1 MMNTS
6 SHLFN
11 IPLSRSFW
19 DTLARIYIDKYKG
32 DYLQL
37 ANVLFLLPNRRACID
52 LTNAFVR
59 IHGKAPVILPQML
72 PIADMD
78 DDEVFFNGFNL
89 DEMFNAECQTISRDE
104 RLFLFTRLIMSK
116 PSDFG
121 LKQISLA
128 QALNLAVDLAKLID
142 TAINQ
147 GLSFDK
153 LQDLVPEKYA
163 THWQETLKLLKIIT
177 EFWPMI
183 LKERNAVDACSM
195 KNSLLFKQAQIWNT
209 NPVSQNIVVAG
220 VTASFPA
227 IIALLKSI
235 MNLPNGEIYFSGIDR
250 FANQSYWNAV
260 DETHPLFEIKTLLE
274 LLEISLTDVVD
285 VVAPSLIEREQLISE
300 IMRPASVSDKWRQIY
315 GTFDLDNA
323 IKNISVINCHSQRD
337 EALAIALKMREVL
350 NTPEKT
356 AALITY
362 DRNLARRVASELE
375 RFEIKIDDSAGLP
388 LSLTSIGIFFRL
400 LAEAAA
406 NSESDI
412 AFITL
417 LKHPFMLVGSN
428 AAVFRNMIYTY
439 ETALRQSKIQSLSDE
454 IMDFI
459 NKIKSILA
467 DFSSYLAYPSVSF
480 KEILIKHISLAE
492 VCAASDTSS
501 GNSTL
506 WKGDAGKTAA
516 KFFTQLLSSSE
527 TLGNI
532 NGQDYLP
539 LLCEL
544 MGLESVRARYGTHPR
559 LSILGPIEARLHH
572 FDTVILGEVNE
583 GIWPKPAQADMWM
596 SRPMKKDFGFSLPEK
611 AIGILGADLC
621 GFLAAPQVVITR
633 AERVDGVP
641 MKKSRWLLR
650 FETVLKAMQSD
661 ILKITDD
668 GFSLFANRLDK
679 PTSYTPIKAPAPCPP
694 LSARPRR
701 LSASGVDLLVQDPYS
716 VFAKYILKLYPLDD
730 LDQEKDQRDY
740 GTLIHAIIEE
750 FNNTYPSELPE
761 NPLEIL
767 IALGRKY
774 FADFDIS
781 PDLEAFWWPKF
792 LKTAE
797 WIVQQETDYRH
808 SVKLVHNEI
817 KGEITYNLPNGPFTF
832 TAKADRIDE
841 LQDGYLNILDYKTG
855 KIPSSNEVKSG
866 HALQLPLEGLIASKG
881 HFETIDN
888 MNVKKMIYWQ
898 LGSSVLEITPQNDD
912 ILQKTEEY
920 LLKLIETFDF
930 ETTPYHSRPIP
941 KFIPKNSDYEH
952 LARIREWSV
961 QEEGES
967 NED

>member
-1 MMNTS
+1 MSATS

-11 IPLSRSFW
+11 IPLSCSFW
-19 DTLARIYIDKYKG
+19 DTLAKVYIDKYRG

-37 ANVLFLLPNRRACID
+37 ANVLFLLPNRRACVD
-52 LTNAFVR
+52 LANAFVR
-59 IHGKAPVILPQML
+59 IHGRTPAILPQML

-78 DDEVFFNGFNL
+78 DDEVFFSGFNL
-89 DEMFNAECQTISRDE
+89 DEMFDMENQTISRDE

-128 QALNLAVDLAKLID
+128 QALNLAIDLAKLID

-153 LQDLVPEKYA
+153 LQNLVPEKYA

-183 LKERNAVDACSM
+183 LKERDAVDACTL
-195 KNSLLFKQAQIWNT
+195 KNSLLFRQAQIWAK
-209 NPVSQNIVVAG
+209 NPISQNIVVAG

-227 IIALLKSI
+227 IISLLKSI
-235 MNLPNGEIYFSGIDR
+235 IGLPNGEIYFSGIDR
-250 FANQSYWNAV
+250 FANQAYWDAV
-260 DETHPLFEIKTLLE
+260 DETHPLFETKSLLE
-274 LLEISLTDVVD
+274 LLEISPQDVID
-285 VVAPSLIEREQLISE
+285 VLSPSLPEREQLISE
-300 IMRPASVSDKWRQIY
+300 IMRPASVSDEWRRIY
-315 GTFDLDNA
+315 GAFDLDKA
-323 IKNISVINCHSQRD
+323 INGISVINCRSQRD

-400 LAEAAA
+400 LAEAAG
-406 NSESDI
+406 NMESDI

-417 LKHPFMLVGSN
+417 LKHPFMLVGRS
-428 AAVFRNMIYTY
+428 ASDFRSMVYSY
-439 ETALRQSKIQSLSDE
+439 ETALRQSLLQNLSDE
-454 IMDFI
+454 ISDFVK
-459 NKIKSILA
+459 KIKEILSQ
-467 DFSSYLAYPSVSF
+467 FSSYLTNPLVSF
-480 KEILIKHISLAE
+480 REILEKHIALAE
-492 VCAASDTSS
+492 TCAASDTLVGSS
-501 GNSTL
+501 VL

-583 GIWPKPAQADMWM
+583 GVWPKPAQADMWM

-611 AIGILGADLC
+611 AIGILGAGLC

-633 AERVDGVP
+633 ADRVDGVP

-661 ILKITDD
+661 ILKITDT
-668 GFSLFANRLDK
+668 GFSSLANRLDK
-679 PTSYTPIKAPAPCPP
+679 PSTYNPIKAPAPCPP
-694 LSARPRR
+694 LFARPRR
-701 LSASGVDLLVQDPYS
+701 LSASGVDLLIQDPYS

-740 GTLIHAIIEE
+740 GTLIHAIIED
-750 FNNTYPSELPE
+750 FNNMYPAELPE
-761 NPLEIL
+761 NPLDIL
-767 IALGRKY
+767 VSLGKKH

-797 WIVQQETDYRH
+797 WIIQQEQDYRP

-817 KGEITYNLPNGPFTF
+817 KGEICYSLPNGPFTF

-841 LQDGYLNILDYKTG
+841 LKDGCLNILDYKTG
-855 KIPSSNEVKSG
+855 KIPSSKEVQSG

-881 HFETIDN
+881 HFETISN
-888 MNVKKMIYWQ
+888 MNVQKLIYWQ
-898 LGSSVLEITPQNDD
+898 LGNSVLEITSQNDD
-912 ILQKTEEY
+912 ILQRTEEY
-920 LLKLIETFDF
+920 LLKLVETFDF

>member
-1 MMNTS
+1 MSATS

-11 IPLSRSFW
+11 IPLSCSFW
-19 DTLARIYIDKYKG
+19 DTLAKLYIDKYQG

-37 ANVLFLLPNRRACID
+37 ANVLFLLPNRRACVD
-52 LTNAFVR
+52 LANAFVR
-59 IHGKAPVILPQML
+59 IHGRAPAILPQML

-78 DDEVFFNGFNL
+78 DDEVFFSGFNL
-89 DEMFNAECQTISRDE
+89 DEMFDAENQTISRDE

-128 QALNLAVDLAKLID
+128 QALNLAIDLAKLID

-183 LKERNAVDACSM
+183 LKERDAVDACTL
-195 KNSLLFKQAQIWNT
+195 KNSLLFKQAQIWAK
-209 NPVSQNIVVAG
+209 NPISQNIVVAG

-227 IIALLKSI
+227 IISLLKSI
-235 MNLPNGEIYFSGIDR
+235 INLPNGEIYFSGIDR
-250 FANQSYWNAV
+250 FANQAYWNAV
-260 DETHPLFEIKTLLE
+260 DETHPLFETKSLLE
-274 LLEISLTDVVD
+274 LLEISPQDVID
-285 VVAPSLIEREQLISE
+285 VLSPSLPEREQLISE
-300 IMRPASVSDKWRQIY
+300 IMRPATVSDEWRRIY
-315 GTFDLDNA
+315 GAFDLDKA
-323 IKNISVINCHSQRD
+323 INGISVINCRSQRD

-400 LAEAAA
+400 LAEAAG
-406 NSESDI
+406 NMESDI

-417 LKHPFMLVGSN
+417 LKHPFMLVGMN
-428 AAVFRNMIYTY
+428 ASDFRSMVYTY
-439 ETALRQSKIQSLSDE
+439 ETALRQSQLQGLSE
-454 IMDFI
+454 ESSRFV
-459 NKIKSILA
+459 KRIKDILA
-467 DFSSYLAYPSVSF
+467 DFALYLENPSISF
-480 KEILIKHISLAE
+480 KEILEKHIALAE
-492 VCAASDTSS
+492 VCAASDALAGSS
-501 GNSTL
+501 VL

-572 FDTVILGEVNE
+572 FDTIILGEVNE
-583 GIWPKPAQADMWM
+583 GVWPKPAQADMWM

-621 GFLAAPQVVITR
+621 GFLAVPQVVITR
-633 AERVDGVP
+633 ADRVDGVP

-661 ILKITDD
+661 ILKITDT
-668 GFSLFANRLDK
+668 GFSSLANRLDT
-679 PTSYTPIKAPAPCPP
+679 PNTYTPIKAPAPCPP
-694 LSARPRR
+694 LFARPRR
-701 LSASGVDLLVQDPYS
+701 LSASGVDLLIQDPYS

-740 GTLIHAIIEE
+740 GTLIHAIIED
-750 FNNTYPSELPE
+750 FNNMYPAELPE
-761 NPLEIL
+761 NPLDVL
-767 IALGRKY
+767 ITLGKKH
-774 FADFDIS
+774 FDDFDIS

-797 WIVQQETDYRH
+797 WIIQQEKDYRH

-817 KGEITYNLPNGPFTF
+817 KGEISYNLPNGPFTF

-841 LQDGYLNILDYKTG
+841 LKDGCLNILDYKTG
-855 KIPSSNEVKSG
+855 KIPSSKEVQSG

-881 HFETIDN
+881 HFETIAN
-888 MNVKKMIYWQ
+888 TNVQKLIYWH
-898 LGSSVLEITPQNDD
+898 LGNSVL
-912 ILQKTEEY
+912 
-920 LLKLIETFDF
+920 
-930 ETTPYHSRPIP
+930 
-941 KFIPKNSDYEH
+941 
-952 LARIREWSV
+952 
-961 QEEGES
+961 
-967 NED
+967 

>member
-1 MMNTS
+1 MPATS
-6 SHLFN
+6 SHLSN
-11 IPLSRSFW
+11 IPLSCSFW
-19 DTLARIYIDKYKG
+19 DTLAKLYIDKYQG

-37 ANVLFLLPNRRACID
+37 ANVLFLLPNRRACVD
-52 LTNAFVR
+52 LANAFVR
-59 IHGKAPVILPQML
+59 IHGRAPAILPQML

-78 DDEVFFNGFNL
+78 DDEVFFSGFNL
-89 DEMFNAECQTISRDE
+89 DEMFAAENQTISRDE

-128 QALNLAVDLAKLID
+128 QALNLAIDLAKLID

-153 LQDLVPEKYA
+153 LQNLVPEKYA

-183 LKERNAVDACSM
+183 LKERDAVDACTL
-195 KNSLLFKQAQIWNT
+195 KNSLLFKQAQIWDK
-209 NPVSQNIVVAG
+209 NPISQNIVVAG

-235 MNLPNGEIYFSGIDR
+235 IDLPNGEIYFSGIDR
-250 FANQSYWNAV
+250 FATQAYWDAV
-260 DETHPLFEIKTLLE
+260 DETHPLFETKSLLE
-274 LLEISLTDVVD
+274 LLEISPQDVID
-285 VVAPSLIEREQLISE
+285 VLPPSLPEREQLISE
-300 IMRPASVSDKWRQIY
+300 IMRPAIVSDEWRRIY
-315 GTFDLDNA
+315 GAFDLDKA
-323 IKNISVINCHSQRD
+323 IGGISVVNCRSQRD

-400 LAEAAA
+400 LAEAAG
-406 NSESDI
+406 NMESDI
-412 AFITL
+412 TFITL
-417 LKHPFMLVGSN
+417 LKHPFMLVGTN
-428 AAVFRNMIYTY
+428 ASDFRSMVYTY
-439 ETALRQSKIQSLSDE
+439 ETALRQSKIQSLSE
-454 IMDFI
+454 ENSRFV
-459 NKIKSILA
+459 KRIKDILA
-467 DFSSYLAYPSVSF
+467 DFSLYLANPSVSF
-480 KEILIKHISLAE
+480 REILEKHIALAE
-492 VCAASDTSS
+492 ICAASDTLAGSS
-501 GNSTL
+501 IL

-572 FDTVILGEVNE
+572 FDMVILGEVSE
-583 GIWPKPAQADMWM
+583 GVWPKPAQADMWM

-621 GFLAAPQVVITR
+621 GFLAVPQVVITR
-633 AERVDGVP
+633 ADRVDGVP

-661 ILKITDD
+661 ILKITDT
-668 GFSLFANRLDK
+668 GFSSLANRLDK
-679 PTSYTPIKAPAPCPP
+679 PSTYNPIKAPAPCPP
-694 LSARPRR
+694 LFARPRR
-701 LSASGVDLLVQDPYS
+701 LSASGVDLLIQDPYS

-730 LDQEKDQRDY
+730 LDQEKDQKDY
-740 GTLIHAIIEE
+740 GTLIHAIIED
-750 FNNTYPSELPE
+750 FNNMYPAELPE
-761 NPLEIL
+761 NPLDIL
-767 IALGRKY
+767 IALGKRH

-797 WIVQQETDYRH
+797 WIIQQEEDYRH

-817 KGEITYNLPNGPFTF
+817 KGEISYNLPNGPFTF

-841 LQDGYLNILDYKTG
+841 LKDGCLNILDYKTG
-855 KIPSSNEVKSG
+855 KIPSSKEVQSG

-881 HFETIDN
+881 HFETIAN
-888 MNVKKMIYWQ
+888 TNVQKLIYWH
-898 LGSSVLEITPQNDD
+898 LGNSVLEITPQNDD
-912 ILQKTEEY
+912 ILQRTEEY
-920 LLKLIETFDF
+920 LLKLVETFDF

-961 QEEGES
+961 QEDGES

>member
-1 MMNTS
+1 MSATS

-11 IPLSRSFW
+11 IPLSCSFW
-19 DTLARIYIDKYKG
+19 DTLAKLYIDRYHS

-52 LTNAFVR
+52 LANAFVR
-59 IHGKAPVILPQML
+59 IHGRAPAILPQML

-78 DDEVFFNGFNL
+78 DDEVFFSGFNL
-89 DEMFNAECQTISRDE
+89 DEMFDAENQTISRDE

-128 QALNLAVDLAKLID
+128 QALNLAIDLAKLID

-183 LKERNAVDACSM
+183 LKERDAVDACTL
-195 KNSLLFKQAQIWNT
+195 KNSLLFKQAQIWAK
-209 NPVSQNIVVAG
+209 NPISQNIVVAG

-227 IIALLKSI
+227 IISLLKSI
-235 MNLPNGEIYFSGIDR
+235 INLPNGEIYFSGIDR
-250 FANQSYWNAV
+250 FANQAYWNAV
-260 DETHPLFEIKTLLE
+260 DETHPLFETKSLLE
-274 LLEISLTDVVD
+274 LLEISPQDVID
-285 VVAPSLIEREQLISE
+285 VLSPSLPEREQLISE
-300 IMRPASVSDKWRQIY
+300 IMRPATVSDEWRRIY
-315 GTFDLDNA
+315 GAFDLDKA
-323 IKNISVINCHSQRD
+323 INGISVINCRSQRD

-400 LAEAAA
+400 LAEAAG
-406 NSESDI
+406 NMESDI

-417 LKHPFMLVGSN
+417 LKHPFMLVGMN
-428 AAVFRNMIYTY
+428 ASDFRSMVYTY
-439 ETALRQSKIQSLSDE
+439 ETALRQSQIQGLSE
-454 IMDFI
+454 ESSRFV
-459 NKIKSILA
+459 KRIKDILA
-467 DFSSYLAYPSVSF
+467 DFALYLENPSISF
-480 KEILIKHISLAE
+480 KEILEKHIALAE
-492 VCAASDTSS
+492 ACAASDALAGSS
-501 GNSTL
+501 VL

-572 FDTVILGEVNE
+572 FDTIILGEVNE
-583 GIWPKPAQADMWM
+583 GVWPKPAQADMWM

-633 AERVDGVP
+633 ADRVDGVP

-661 ILKITDD
+661 ILKITDT
-668 GFSLFANRLDK
+668 GFSSLANRLDK
-679 PTSYTPIKAPAPCPP
+679 PCTYNPIKAPAPCPP
-694 LSARPRR
+694 LFARPRR
-701 LSASGVDLLVQDPYS
+701 LSASGVDLLIQDPYS

-740 GTLIHAIIEE
+740 GTLIHAIIED
-750 FNNTYPSELPE
+750 FNNMYPAELPE
-761 NPLEIL
+761 NPLDVL
-767 IALGRKY
+767 ITLGKKH
-774 FADFDIS
+774 FDGFDIS

-797 WIVQQETDYRH
+797 WIIQQEKDYRH

-817 KGEITYNLPNGPFTF
+817 KGEISYNLPNGPFTF

-841 LQDGYLNILDYKTG
+841 LKDGCLNILDYKTG
-855 KIPSSNEVKSG
+855 KIPSSKEVQSG

-881 HFETIDN
+881 HFETIAN
-888 MNVKKMIYWQ
+888 TNVQKLIYWH
-898 LGSSVLEITPQNDD
+898 LGNSVLEITPQNDD
-912 ILQKTEEY
+912 ILQRTEEY
-920 LLKLIETFDF
+920 LLKLVETFDF

-961 QEEGES
+961 QEDGES

>member
-1 MMNTS
+1 MSATS

-11 IPLSRSFW
+11 IPLSCSFW
-19 DTLARIYIDKYKG
+19 DTLAKLFIDKYSG

-37 ANVLFLLPNRRACID
+37 ANVLFLLPNRRACVD
-52 LTNAFVR
+52 LANAFVR
-59 IHGKAPVILPQML
+59 IQGRTPAILPQML

-78 DDEVFFNGFNL
+78 DDEVFFSGFNL
-89 DEMFNAECQTISRDE
+89 DEMFEAENQTISRDE

-128 QALNLAVDLAKLID
+128 QALNLAIDLAKLID

-183 LKERNAVDACSM
+183 LKERDAVDACTL
-195 KNSLLFKQAQIWNT
+195 KNSLLFKQAQIWEK
-209 NPVSQNIVVAG
+209 NPISQNIVVAG

-235 MNLPNGEIYFSGIDR
+235 INLPNGEIYFSGIDR
-250 FANQSYWNAV
+250 FANQAYWDAV
-260 DETHPLFEIKTLLE
+260 DETHPLFETKSLLE
-274 LLEISLTDVVD
+274 LLEISPQDVID
-285 VVAPSLIEREQLISE
+285 VLSPSLPEREQLISE
-300 IMRPASVSDKWRQIY
+300 IMRPAPVSDEWRRIY
-315 GTFDLDNA
+315 GSFDLDKA
-323 IKNISVINCHSQRD
+323 ISGISVINCRSQRD

-400 LAEAAA
+400 LAEAAG
-406 NSESDI
+406 NMESDI

-417 LKHPFMLVGSN
+417 LKHPFMLVGMN
-428 AAVFRNMIYTY
+428 ASDFRSMVYTY
-439 ETALRQSKIQSLSDE
+439 ETALRQSQIQGLSE
-454 IMDFI
+454 ENSRFV
-459 NKIKSILA
+459 KRIKDILA
-467 DFSSYLAYPSVSF
+467 DFALCLENPSISF
-480 KEILIKHISLAE
+480 KEILEKHITLAE
-492 VCAASDTSS
+492 ACATSDALAGSS
-501 GNSTL
+501 VL

-583 GIWPKPAQADMWM
+583 GVWPKPAQADMWM

-633 AERVDGVP
+633 ADRVDGVP

-661 ILKITDD
+661 ILKITDT
-668 GFSLFANRLDK
+668 GFSSLANRLDK
-679 PTSYTPIKAPAPCPP
+679 PDAYTPIKAPAPCPP
-694 LSARPRR
+694 LFSRPRR
-701 LSASGVDLLVQDPYS
+701 LSASGVDLLIQDPYS

-740 GTLIHAIIEE
+740 GTLIHAIIED
-750 FNNTYPSELPE
+750 FNNIYPAELPE
-761 NPLEIL
+761 KPLDVL
-767 IALGRKY
+767 VSLGRKH
-774 FADFDIS
+774 FVDFDIS

-797 WIVQQETDYRH
+797 WIIQQEQDYRS

-817 KGEITYNLPNGPFTF
+817 KGEISYNLPNGPFTF

-841 LQDGYLNILDYKTG
+841 LKDGCLNILDYKTG
-855 KIPSSNEVKSG
+855 KIPSSKEVQSG

-881 HFETIDN
+881 HFETISN
-888 MNVKKMIYWQ
+888 MNVQKLIYWQ
-898 LGSSVLEITPQNDD
+898 LGNSILEITPQNDD
-912 ILQKTEEY
+912 ILQRTEDY
-920 LLKLIETFDF
+920 LLKLVETFDF

-961 QEEGES
+961 QEDGES

>member
-1 MMNTS
+1 MSVTS

-11 IPLSRSFW
+11 IPLSCSFW
-19 DTLARIYIDKYKG
+19 DTLAKLYIDKYQG

-37 ANVLFLLPNRRACID
+37 ANVLFLLPNRRACVD
-52 LTNAFVR
+52 LANAFVR
-59 IHGKAPVILPQML
+59 IHGRAPAILPQML

-78 DDEVFFNGFNL
+78 DDEVFFSGFNL
-89 DEMFNAECQTISRDE
+89 DEMFDAENQTISRDE

-128 QALNLAVDLAKLID
+128 QALNLAIDLAKLID

-183 LKERNAVDACSM
+183 LKERDAVDACTL
-195 KNSLLFKQAQIWNT
+195 KNSLLFKQAQIWAK
-209 NPVSQNIVVAG
+209 NPISQNIVVAG

-227 IIALLKSI
+227 IISLLKSI
-235 MNLPNGEIYFSGIDR
+235 INLPNGEIYFSGIDR
-250 FANQSYWNAV
+250 FANQAYWNAV
-260 DETHPLFEIKTLLE
+260 DETHPLFETKSLLE
-274 LLEISLTDVVD
+274 LLEISPQDVID
-285 VVAPSLIEREQLISE
+285 VLSPSLPEREQLISE
-300 IMRPASVSDKWRQIY
+300 IMRPATVSDEWRRIY
-315 GTFDLDNA
+315 GAFDLDKA
-323 IKNISVINCHSQRD
+323 INGISVINCRSQRD

-400 LAEAAA
+400 LAEAAG
-406 NSESDI
+406 NMESDI

-417 LKHPFMLVGSN
+417 LKHPFMLVGMN
-428 AAVFRNMIYTY
+428 ASDFRSMVYTY
-439 ETALRQSKIQSLSDE
+439 ETALRQSQLQGLSE
-454 IMDFI
+454 ESSRFV
-459 NKIKSILA
+459 KRIKDILA
-467 DFSSYLAYPSVSF
+467 DFALYLENPSISF
-480 KEILIKHISLAE
+480 KEILEKHIALAE
-492 VCAASDTSS
+492 VCAASDALAGSS
-501 GNSTL
+501 VL

-572 FDTVILGEVNE
+572 FDTIILGEVNE
-583 GIWPKPAQADMWM
+583 GVWPKPAQADMWM

-621 GFLAAPQVVITR
+621 GFLAVPQVVITR
-633 AERVDGVP
+633 ADRVDGVP

-661 ILKITDD
+661 ILKITDT
-668 GFSLFANRLDK
+668 GFSSLANRLDT
-679 PTSYTPIKAPAPCPP
+679 PNTYTPIKAPAPCPP
-694 LSARPRR
+694 LFARPRR
-701 LSASGVDLLVQDPYS
+701 LSASGVDLLIQDPYS

-740 GTLIHAIIEE
+740 GTLIHAIIED
-750 FNNTYPSELPE
+750 FNNMYPAELPE
-761 NPLEIL
+761 NPLDVL
-767 IALGRKY
+767 ITLGKKH
-774 FADFDIS
+774 FDDFDIS

-797 WIVQQETDYRH
+797 WIIQQEKDYRH

-817 KGEITYNLPNGPFTF
+817 KGEISYNLPNGPFTF

-841 LQDGYLNILDYKTG
+841 LKDGCLNILDYKTG
-855 KIPSSNEVKSG
+855 KIPSSKEVQSG

-881 HFETIDN
+881 HFETIAN
-888 MNVKKMIYWQ
+888 TNVQKLIYWH
-898 LGSSVLEITPQNDD
+898 LGNSVLEITPQNDD
-912 ILQKTEEY
+912 ILQRTEEY
-920 LLKLIETFDF
+920 LLKLVETFDF

-961 QEEGES
+961 QEDGES